1 MRWGRSAPIALAWL
15 GLACSGS
22 RTMLEHPLTNDLDP
36 AFGQRPLRTLAAL
49 PFATDVAE
57 DEDPDQIAAA
67 MVAAKF
73 YPALDAATEYTIL
86 PANEVARVLAEAGLS
101 ERLARFYKHWISDQ
115 DDIDAAFVSEV
126 AARLHVDAVVGGAVD
141 LWHQDEVDM
150 TDTGAARTHV
160 GLLVGLF
167 DGATGERLWLGRDAQ
182 FKDGL
187 RYSGPTEENRAEL
200 ERQLERTNQRT
211 VGGVYAPPDFSEVV
225 DVVVLALT
233 AAFPQTQR

>member
-1 MRWGRSAPIALAWL
+1 MYWGRSALIALTGL
-15 GLACSGS
+15 GLACGGS
-22 RTMLEHPLTNDLDP
+22 RTMLEHPLTNDLAP
-36 AFGQRPLRTLAAL
+36 TFGQRPLRTLAAL

-73 YPALDAATEYTIL
+73 YPALDAATNYTIL
-86 PANEVARVLAEAGLS
+86 PASEVTRVLAEANLS
-101 ERLARFYKHWISDQ
+101 DQLARFYKKWISDQ
-115 DDIDAAFVSEV
+115 DDIDAAFMRDV

-141 LWHQDEVDM
+141 LWHQDHVDM

-167 DGATGERLWLGRDAQ
+167 DGVTGERLWLGRDAQ

-187 RYSGPTEENRAEL
+187 RYSGPSEENRAEL
-200 ERQLERTNQRT
+200 ERQIERTNQRT
-211 VGGVYAPPDFSEVV
+211 VGGVYAPPDFSQVV
-225 DVVVLALT
+225 DVVVQALT
-233 AAFPQTQR
+233 TAFPQTQN

>member
-1 MRWGRSAPIALAWL
+1 MRRGRAMAV
-15 GLACSGS
+15 GLALCGVGCSGTH
-22 RTMLEHPLTNDLDP
+22 TMLEHPLTNDLAP
-36 AFGQRPLRTLAAL
+36 SFGQRPLHTLAAL

-57 DEDPDQIAAA
+57 DEDPDQIASA

-73 YPALDAATEYTIL
+73 YPALNAATKYTIL
-86 PANEVARVLAEAGLS
+86 PPGEVARVLADAELS
-101 ERLARFYKHWISDQ
+101 ERLARFYKRWISDQ
-115 DDIDAAFVSEV
+115 EDVDTEFLREV
-126 AARLHVDAVVGGAVD
+126 ASRLHVDAIVGGAVD
-141 LWHQDEVDM
+141 LWHQDHVDM

-182 FKDGL
+182 FRDGL

-211 VGGVYAPPDFSEVV
+211 VGGVYAPPDFSIVV

-233 AAFPQTQR
+233 KAFPQTQN